1 MAFISNLSVSNE
13 SLHATQILQKLWY
26 AKFEILPLQMTGFSQ
41 SQFAYNLGGASA
53 YVSAL
58 LICSPIVY
66 CFIRDYTKEF
76 KVIAPIF
83 IIAIYSR
90 ILNLYGNLSQWCAYD
105 NILPVGL
112 FRGFAGLC
120 VGAWC
125 YLVFVKRIEKL
136 PLKALNLLLISAVTF
151 SFILFSFGSAT
162 DLVLCPFVFGAII
175 SVYKYSGKSI
185 FSKVSVY
192 LGRISYMIFVLHTSI
207 ILIMRDFLKSKLSL
221 GIIVLFFTI
230 EICSAIIANFILEK
244 LKYGKCN
251 R

>member
-1 MAFISNLSVSNE
+1 MI
-13 SLHATQILQKLWY
+13 
-26 AKFEILPLQMTGFSQ
+26 GFSQ
-41 SQFAYNLGGASA
+41 SQFAYNVGGASA

-66 CFIRDYTKEF
+66 CFIRDYLKEF

-112 FRGFAGLC
+112 FRGFSGLC
-120 VGAWC
+120 VGALC
-125 YLVFVKRIEKL
+125 FLVLVKRIEKL

-175 SVYKYSGKSI
+175 SVLYVYKYSGKSI

-207 ILIMRDFLKSKLSL
+207 ILIMRDFFKSKPSL